1 MGEVTHERKYYE
13 KSKDVLDEMLA
24 SSRNSSALF
33 DRAVVEQR
41 LNLKDAAIIDLSE
54 CLEKETDRKWM
65 DEIQQKIQR
74 LKASSGR

>member
-1 MGEVTHERKYYE
+1 
-13 KSKDVLDEMLA
+13 VLDEMLA

-41 LNLKDAAIIDLSE
+41 LNLKDAALIDLSE
-54 CLEKETDRKWM
+54 CLQKEPDRKWT

-74 LKASSGR
+74 LNASSGR